1 MNATLTED
9 LVRNV
14 VQEVLASMGRTRG
27 GTRSTNGG
35 ARSWGVFTNVD
46 DAVSAASGAQ
56 KEFACRGLDDRRKA
70 VNCIRRICLEQAK
83 ELGRE
88 ELEET
93 KIGRLEH
100 KIDKLRACAERVPGV
115 E

>member
-1 MNATLTED
+1 MNAQLTED

-14 VQEVLASMGRTRG
+14 VQEVLASLGRGRG
-27 GTRSTNGG
+27 GAHAVHGTGN
-35 ARSWGVFTNVD
+35 SWGVFSYAD
-46 DAVSAASGAQ
+46 DAGNAASAPQ
-56 KEFACRGLDDRRKA
+56 KEFERRGLDDRRKA
-70 VNCIRRICLEQAK
+70 VNCIRRICLDQAK

-100 KIDKLRACAERVPGV
+100 KIDK
-115 E
+115 